1 MKAMILAAGRGTR
14 MAPLTDNC
22 PKPLIALA
30 GKPLIVHHIEKL
42 VAAGI
47 TDLVINHAYLGHMIE
62 QYLGDGSQYGAR
74 IQYSPETEALETG
87 GGIFNALPLLGNE
100 PFLLVNGDVWTDWN
114 YAEALALNL
123 GQDLVHLW
131 LVPNPPQHPNGDFGL
146 AAGRVLNPHSQTQP
160 ITPTYTFSG
169 LSLIHPHL
177 FNNCSNGVFPLAPL
191 LRTAMDAQRA
201 GGAVISEHWVDV
213 GTPERLAQLEAQLG
227 AE

>member
-1 MKAMILAAGRGTR
+1 
-14 MAPLTDNC
+14 MAPLTDHC
-22 PKPLIALA
+22 PKPLLPLA

-62 QYLGDGSQYGAR
+62 QHLGDGSHYGAR

-87 GGIFNALPLLGNE
+87 GGIVNALPLLGSE
-100 PFLLVNGDVWTDWN
+100 PFLLVNGDVWTDWH
-114 YAEALALNL
+114 YAEALGVNL

-131 LVPNPPQHPNGDFGL
+131 MVPNPPQHPQGDFGL
-146 AAGRVLNPHSQTQP
+146 VHDRVLNPHSQPAPLTQ
-160 ITPTYTFSG
+160 TFTFSG
-169 LSLIHPHL
+169 ISIIHPHL
-177 FNNCSNGVFPLAPL
+177 FKNCSNGVFPLAPL

-201 GGAVISEHWVDV
+201 GGAVIRTHWVDV

-227 AE
+227 AV